1 MNKPFLKYVGGK
13 TQLLSKIFP
22 YFPNKIENYIEPFI
36 GGGSILIEL
45 LDRIESKDIELSGD
59 IIVNDVNIN
68 LIDCYRLIK
77 DSPEEFITA
86 IGYLTD
92 NNPEKYYEAR
102 IQYNK
107 LKNENTNENKLEKC
121 CLFVYLNKT
130 GFRGMYRESSNG
142 NYNIPYGHYKNPTI
156 IDNEN
161 IRRLS
166 ILFNKYNVSFSS
178 NSYEVFIKNN
188 IDKLTKDSL
197 IFVDSPYLPQNATTF
212 TKYTKLD
219 FSMDEHKKLA
229 VLLNSLKCNIIAT
242 NHSVP
247 FIDENYINFTK
258 EIVNAKRTINAKEPG
273 KTTQEVILSRRTIF
287 TYLDDIY
294 NMSVLHL

>member
-1 MNKPFLKYVGGK
+1 MIKPFVKYVGGK

-22 YFPNKIENYIEPFI
+22 YFPNKIENYIEPFV
-36 GGGSILIEL
+36 GGGSVLIEL
-45 LDRIESKDIELSGD
+45 LDRIEKKDIELSGN
-59 IIVNDVNIN
+59 IIVNDVNTN

-77 DSPEEFITA
+77 DSPEEFISKIT
-86 IGYLTD
+86 IEYLGYLTD

-102 IQYNK
+102 IRYNK

-161 IRRLS
+161 IRSLS

-178 NSYEVFIKNN
+178 HSYEIFIKNN

-229 VLLNSLKCNIIAT
+229 VLLNSINSNIITT

-247 FIDENYINFTK
+247 FIDENYIDFTK
-258 EIVNAKRTINAKEPG
+258 EIVNAKRTINAKKPG
-273 KTTQEVILSRRTIF
+273 QITQEVILFKISI
-287 TYLDDIY
+287 
-294 NMSVLHL
+294 